1 MCMQIKDLL
10 GDFELCVENKGVSGA
25 AKGRLAKKRFVGKP
39 LAKDR
44 LA

>member
-1 MCMQIKDLL
+1 MCMKIKDLL

-25 AKGRLAKKRFVGKP
+25 AKGRLAKKRFVGKR
-39 LAKDR
+39 LAKER